1 MIPKPQP
8 RYLTT
13 RSPTPEIRPRENIQ
27 IFENRPTMK
36 IVSVEKN
43 APTQRI
49 NYIPYQNV
57 YHIPPQLPPR
67 LIQTTPQIMGSNV
80 VTTSFVP
87 KTPMMVHN
95 SIQLSGLP
103 QKESNINSLS
113 GTAKFIQPPIPP
125 LQRK

>member
-27 IFENRPTMK
+27 VFENRPTMK

-49 NYIPYQNV
+49 NYIPHQNV
-57 YHIPPQLPPR
+57 YHIHPILNFR
-67 LIQTTPQIMGSNV
+67 LMINV
-80 VTTSFVP
+80 
-87 KTPMMVHN
+87 H
-95 SIQLSGLP
+95 
-103 QKESNINSLS
+103 
-113 GTAKFIQPPIPP
+113 
-125 LQRK
+125 